1 MKKVLKANTY
11 FLIVMFLQLFLPIH
25 LIFKLFN
32 ITDIKLMLFISH
44 IVTFIFP
51 AIIYLIVTKQSAR
64 DVLKLNKL
72 YFKDILLII
81 LLAFVCQPIMTF
93 FSLISQFFFENEI
106 GNFVTNIVESPYIVL
121 LLLIAV
127 LPAITEEITIRGIV
141 LSGYEDKNI
150 YLSCIIT
157 GLLFGIMHLDPQQFL
172 YATVLGVILALVVRI
187 TNSIFASI
195 LMHFL
200 INGTSITLQK
210 LLSLVTQ
217 SDLIVEQSTEISL
230 KSLEMQEK
238 VFMAGFYGI
247 IALAFGIVV
256 YFIIKKLV
264 DLNIKRGVIN
274 KSEFSVKYNKSN
286 ENVFNISFIFIII
299 FYLLYM
305 ILGVIIK

>member
-32 ITDIKLMLFISH
+32 ITDTKLMLFISH

-264 DLNIKRGVIN
+264 DLNIKRGVVN
-274 KSEFSVKYNKSN
+274 NSEFSVKYNKSN